1 MTKDEFKSMSPLEQ
15 IRVLSGIFVQD
26 ERIMMS
32 HLVLIN
38 LITRV
43 ELGDADMDFLDSQL
57 DKAFKVD
64 Q

>member
-57 DKAFKVD
+57 DKAFGN